1 MKKHTFD
8 YDLIVI
14 GTGVGGSVAATIAAR
29 EGWRVAVVERGVF
42 GGDSSNTGDIPIGAL
57 LHAAHLYNEAKQGG
71 EFGIRSTTLGY
82 NYPSIRAW
90 KESAMKRT
98 GVADDRSF
106 YTKQGIAT
114 FQGNAHFLTPHEITV
129 NRRHLSAKFFLVAT
143 GTDWKIPTIQG
154 LTDTAFYTPDT
165 ILDTLR
171 PPKSLLVIGS
181 GRRALEIAQ
190 AMAIFGTTVT
200 VIESKSHV
208 LPLFDKEVG
217 NAVAQT
223 LEQQMTILTD
233 TTAVAITAQGREKRV
248 TLSRGGA
255 TKYVTVDDILIA
267 DTTTPNIDIGLDN
280 ALVRYTTKGIETG
293 RSFQTSTKHIYAV
306 GDVLGNDRDS
316 HATVIESRIAIHRI
330 LGGPLARPDYE
341 AMPRVVTTNPG
352 VAQVG
357 LTVRDARRQKI
368 AIKQATVPLKL
379 VGASTIKGTN
389 SGFVTIIVNER
400 GVVVGGT
407 IVAPQAT
414 ELVQVLS
421 VAIKHRLTASQLAD
435 TPYVFL
441 SWSEAVRVA
450 AQKLSKSAIV

>member
-29 EGWRVAVVERGVF
+29 EGWRVAIVERGIF
-42 GGDSSNTGDIPIGAL
+42 GGDSSNTGDVPVGAL
-57 LHAAHLYNEAKQGG
+57 LHAAQLYDEAKRGG

-90 KESAMKRT
+90 KESAMGRT
-98 GVADDRSF
+98 GVSNNRSF

-114 FQGNAHFLTPHEITV
+114 FHGNAHFLTPHEITV
-129 NRRHLSAKFFLVAT
+129 NRRHLSAKFFLIAT
-143 GTDWKIPTIQG
+143 GTSWKIPNIQG
-154 LTDTAFYTPDT
+154 VADISFFTPDT

-171 PPKSLLVIGS
+171 PPKSLLIIGS

-190 AMAIFGTTVT
+190 VMAVFGTTVT
-200 VIESKSHV
+200 VIESKNHI

-233 TTAVAITAQGREKRV
+233 TTAVAIKPDGREKRI

-267 DTTTPNIDIGLDN
+267 DETVPNTDMGLDN
-280 ALVRYTTKGIETG
+280 ALVRYTNKGIETS

-316 HATVIESRIAIHRI
+316 HATIIESRIAIHRI
-330 LGGPLARPDYE
+330 LGGSLATPDYD
-341 AMPRVVTTNPG
+341 AMPRIVTTSPS

-357 LTVRDARRQKI
+357 LTIRTARKQKI
-368 AIKQATVPLKL
+368 TVKQATVPLKL

-389 SGFVTIIVNER
+389 NGFVTIIADAR

-414 ELVQVLS
+414 EMIQILS
-421 VAIKHRLTASQLAD
+421 IAVKNRLTTSQLAE

-441 SWSEAVRVA
+441 SWSEAIRVA